1 MTRDKGDPPTAESRS
16 LVAEGCIPRYET
28 IAIRRSLQLIGAPMS
43 SDKHESPS
51 LLFLLLLPREYS
63 CGQVHTIITVKV
75 RRGTISAG
83 TRSFRFGAT
92 ATTHKFTAFFSG
104 DRTGVMSIHHAAR
117 WDYVTTLPLVYRTP
131 Q

>member
-1 MTRDKGDPPTAESRS
+1 MKR
-16 LVAEGCIPRYET
+16 

-43 SDKHESPS
+43 SDKHEPPS

-63 CGQVHTIITVKV
+63 CGQVHTIITVKVV

-117 WDYVTTLPLVYRTP
+117 WDYVTTLLSSLSYSAVMPARIIHSHPLGFARGAASC
-131 Q
+131 